1 MALFGHEGHP
11 IGTEYK
17 SVIRFTCCIMIN
29 TDLDGATPIKL
40 GPMPFHKARP
50 PSVSMIWRMNLMM
63 KNPPRGFVGEIVV
76 VDALED
82 IEVVGHSLVEAD
94 SVKVKFTTEDCK
106 RVLTTSSGHVAMA
119 PIVPPALR
127 HELNKS
133 AADVVVRMY
142 LRPSKQMNKCIVRR
156 RYRHRLQICS
166 KIVPLN
172 FDSFANTRKN
182 SWKERN

>member
-1 MALFGHEGHP
+1 
-11 IGTEYK
+11 
-17 SVIRFTCCIMIN
+17 MIN

-76 VDALED
+76 VDALEE

-106 RVLTTSSGHVAMA
+106 RVLTTSRGHVTMA
-119 PIVPPALR
+119 PIVPPALK
-127 HELNKS
+127 H
-133 AADVVVRMY
+133 
-142 LRPSKQMNKCIVRR
+142 
-156 RYRHRLQICS
+156 
-166 KIVPLN
+166 
-172 FDSFANTRKN
+172 
-182 SWKERN
+182 